1 MPVVFTSTLGLGRQG
16 GLSPT
21 RSRLSSGTPGFT
33 LSQTPQVYLDHQ
45 VYEEDGCLFYNWDY
59 IEALFPAGMMA
70 ALFAAYGGLLRRL
83 AAEPGAWAA
92 PVDLALPE
100 AQAEARRAAVSTRAF
115 EQAGATLHGLFEA
128 RARSQ
133 PQALALT
140 GPEGDLSYA
149 QLARRAANLARSLDL
164 QTAQPVALLLP
175 KGQDQVI
182 AALAVLRA
190 GGAYVPICPDW
201 PLKRR
206 NAILRQA
213 AITQAIARAADIQ
226 DLQVPKGVTLTPVD
240 ANRSD
245 HGTQDWLPAPPRQK
259 PDDLAYVI
267 YTSGSTGTPKGVMID
282 HRGAVNTILDV
293 NQRFAVS
300 HHDRVL
306 ALSALHFDL
315 SVYDIF
321 GTLAQGAAIVM
332 PERDMTRDPQA
343 ARDIARNA
351 RVTLWNS
358 VPALV
363 ALQADLAEDQ
373 DQRLWPELRIVL
385 MSGDWIPKA
394 LPGRLEALK
403 PDLQIVSLGGAT
415 EASIWS
421 NYHLIGSQD
430 LQHWTSIPYGKPLTN
445 QTMQVLDTDLR
456 PCPDWVTGEIYIG
469 GKGLALGYWADKDKT
484 EQAFVT
490 HPKTK
495 ERLYRTGDLGRMR
508 PGALIEFLGRQDQQV
523 KIAGHRIELGEIE
536 AALASHPDIHHAI
549 ATTHKNKNGNIAIAA
564 FVTPRPDAQT
574 PKREDLRQHL
584 QTLLPSYII
593 PASFQALDRFPL
605 TSNGKVD
612 RKALD
617 ALAVT
622 APQEPRQTAPPT
634 SETERKISALI
645 AELLDL
651 EQVSRET
658 NFFDLGATSVEIM
671 RLHERLQ
678 RAFQSRIPILT
689 LFQHPNIAALAA
701 QLDDAEAES
710 ASGDALKARAA
721 RRRQKTRRRATTRG
735 NGATSP

>member
-1 MPVVFTSTLGLGRQG
+1 
-16 GLSPT
+16 
-21 RSRLSSGTPGFT
+21 
-33 LSQTPQVYLDHQ
+33 
-45 VYEEDGCLFYNWDY
+45 
-59 IEALFPAGMMA
+59 
-70 ALFAAYGGLLRRL
+70 
-83 AAEPGAWAA
+83 
-92 PVDLALPE
+92 
-100 AQAEARRAAVSTRAF
+100 
-115 EQAGATLHGLFEA
+115 
-128 RARSQ
+128 
-133 PQALALT
+133 
-140 GPEGDLSYA
+140 
-149 QLARRAANLARSLDL
+149 
-164 QTAQPVALLLP
+164 
-175 KGQDQVI
+175 
-182 AALAVLRA
+182 
-190 GGAYVPICPDW
+190 
-201 PLKRR
+201 
-206 NAILRQA
+206 
-213 AITQAIARAADIQ
+213 
-226 DLQVPKGVTLTPVD
+226 
-240 ANRSD
+240 
-245 HGTQDWLPAPPRQK
+245 
-259 PDDLAYVI
+259 
-267 YTSGSTGTPKGVMID
+267 
-282 HRGAVNTILDV
+282 
-293 NQRFAVS
+293 
-300 HHDRVL
+300 
-306 ALSALHFDL
+306 
-315 SVYDIF
+315 
-321 GTLAQGAAIVM
+321 
-332 PERDMTRDPQA
+332 MTRDPQA

-456 PCPDWVTGEIYIG
+456 PCPDWVAGEIYIG

-536 AALASHPDIHHAI
+536 AALASHPDVHHAI

-564 FVTPRPDAQT
+564 FVTPRPGAQT

-612 RKALD
+612 RGALERLLPKAGASRPKGRLGRSSVRQRLGALVTEILGQEPED
-617 ALAVT
+617 LSVNLFELGASSVELIRLGSRIQRDFGLTLRANDLAQLASLEDLAVQLEALEGVDSGNGEMSAQTWLDRFVRRQPMLESKEARALFLQARNQIRSDIEGEAPLLSLAIDPESRDLKT
-622 APQEPRQTAPPT
+622 AFLLRRSIREFDRRPVSFEAL
-634 SETERKISALI
+634 SALLASLGRAQFRGQPKYQYGSAGGAYPVQSYLWAKSGRIEDVPGGSYYLHPETFALCRLGDLDEADLKPMTLANGHLVEEAAFLVFLVAEYRAI
-645 AELLDL
+645 APL
-651 EQVSRET
+651 
-658 NFFDLGATSVEIM
+658 
-671 RLHERLQ
+671 
-678 RAFQSRIPILT
+678 
-689 LFQHPNIAALAA
+689 
-701 QLDDAEAES
+701 
-710 ASGDALKARAA
+710 
-721 RRRQKTRRRATTRG
+721 
-735 NGATSP
+735 